1 MTRRFR
7 IAQIV
12 KRSESPFIL
21 TLNNNNHLIGD
32 RARALE
38 GYMQEGMNVSVSG
51 YFRDA
56 DFLIENIDFLDGVK
70 KGVQVDTII

>member
-1 MTRRFR
+1 MTRRFK
-7 IAQIV
+7 ISHIN

-38 GYMQEGMNVSVSG
+38 SYMQEGMNVSVDG
-51 YFRDA
+51 YFRNT
-56 DFLIENIDFLDGVK
+56 DFLIEKIDFLDGVK
-70 KGVQVDTII
+70 KGAQIDTII